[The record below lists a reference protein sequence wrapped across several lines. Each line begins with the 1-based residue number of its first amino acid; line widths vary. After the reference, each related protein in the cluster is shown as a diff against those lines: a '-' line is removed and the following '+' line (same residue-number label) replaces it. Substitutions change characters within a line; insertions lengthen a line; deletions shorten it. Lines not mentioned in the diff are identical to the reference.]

1 MTSQCFRGGMAVP
14 KRGKPGFNQ
23 KSQRQE
29 FRKHRETKLDRRI
42 ARNIDGVND
51 RYFKTGGAVISQD
64 QQSKSGQGPGGFPKI
79 ASKRC
84 GRNDESKR
92 EQRQISARQKRDC
105 HPNEAALLDD
115 WRGLAKQRT
124 PLDQLEAAWIRP
136 QNFAI

>member
-1 MTSQCFRGGMAVP
+1 MTSQCFRVGMAVP
-14 KRGKPGFNQ
+14 KSGKPGFNQ

-42 ARNIDGVND
+42 ARNIERVND

-64 QQSKSGQGPGGFPKI
+64 QQSESGQGPGGFPKI

-92 EQRQISARQKRDC
+92 EQRQISAGQKREC
-105 HPNEAALLDD
+105 HPNQPALLDD
-115 WRGLAKQRT
+115 WRRLAKERT
-124 PLDQLEAAWIRP
+124 PLDQFEAAWIP
-136 QNFAI
+136 SQHFAI